1 MWFFFFF
8 GIAASVA
15 AAVNPYGNRTLLA
28 NSLSTFFIKGKPV
41 FSNGP
46 RSLSKNPPN
55 CNILGSWV
63 FDDFIPADEPFAK
76 ALWSL
81 ETCVSVD
88 NNSCRKLVSSLESPI
103 TFHERFK
110 VTWVPFFIPDF
121 NSFSCELDNFTF
133 KV

>member
-1 MWFFFFF
+1 MWFFFFFF

-110 VTWVPFFIPDF
+110 VTWVPFLFLISIHWVV
-121 NSFSCELDNFTF
+121 N
-133 KV
+133 